1 MTDIYLCRHGRTQLN
16 VAGRLRGRL
25 DPDLDIVGFAEA
37 RDLAEELSRVE
48 PTRVISSPLRRA
60 METARPIA
68 EAAELTV
75 ETDDRLLD
83 RDYGHF
89 DGTPAADVLDT
100 YGSFDAAPGVEPT
113 AAVANRGVE
122 LLTELIDGEEGP
134 IVVVSHDAVI
144 RLVLDALVPSPK
156 AEFHHIQPRTGCW
169 TLLRHGADGW
179 RLIKANSKDDPIET
193 ALAR

>member
-25 DPDLDIVGFAEA
+25 DPDLDIVGLAEA

-48 PTRVISSPLRRA
+48 PTRVVSSPSRRA
-60 METARPIA
+60 LETAQPIA
-68 EAAELTV
+68 EASEVVAM
-75 ETDDRLLD
+75 TDDRLLD
-83 RDYGHF
+83 RAYGQF
-89 DGTPAADVLDT
+89 DGALAADVLDT
-100 YGSFDAAPGVEPT
+100 YGSFDAAPGVEP
-113 AAVANRGVE
+113 AATVAARGVE
-122 LLTELIDGEEGP
+122 LLTELVSGEGGP

-156 AEFHHIQPRTGCW
+156 EFHHIQPRTGCW
-169 TLLRHGADGW
+169 TLLRHDADGW